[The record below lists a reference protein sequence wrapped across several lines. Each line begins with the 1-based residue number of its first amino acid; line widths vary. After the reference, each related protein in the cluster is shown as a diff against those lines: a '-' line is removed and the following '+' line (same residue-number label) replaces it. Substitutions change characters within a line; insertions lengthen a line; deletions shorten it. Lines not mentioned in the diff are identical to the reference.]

1 MSKKPRRERE
11 SHAGSPQQP
20 SLTERLIAFFRAHGV
35 EARSSLLLAAA
46 CLVIYSQIAGH
57 SFLNWG
63 DDRTLYANPNIEP
76 GLTWEGLR
84 WAFSHRDS
92 GQWQPL
98 TWITFMFYVSRRGVE
113 PGTYHSLSIFLHC
126 LNALLLFL
134 ALRALT
140 GDRWRSLAAA
150 ALFAVHPLAVES
162 VAWASQLHS
171 LQGMFFALASI
182 LFYGLYAQGRS
193 GKRWSYGLSLALMAA
208 ALLSNPL
215 LFALPLVLFALDRW
229 PLARASAPLF
239 DKAPYLLAGAL
250 TAVVVVT
257 SPNRIPQEFTGL
269 ADPQNPLPAMAAAVA
284 VFLSKWFWP
293 ATLAAHYPPG
303 PYMTTPYV
311 AGGTA
316 ALALLTLLALW
327 QMRARP
333 WLAAGWL
340 WFVLAVLPAA
350 GVRALE
356 GAPFADG
363 NVYAALAGL
372 GILLAWLVP
381 ALTGEAVFRKKPAR
395 IVLGALL
402 LLLVGR
408 SAIRADEWRD
418 SLVIAQKDLP
428 KFAVNDVLSYCYAH
442 TLNNLGRSEE
452 ALPILE
458 ELVKRRPN
466 FGPGHRAL
474 AVAQR
479 SLQRVDESEKSLEE
493 AVRVAPDDA
502 NAWYQR
508 GIVFKNQQKF
518 QEAEE
523 AYRKAIQLKGL
534 PADIL
539 KIAHDDLGVVLSKQ
553 FRFEEAI
560 AEFDKALKIDPF
572 FTNARRNRGVC
583 LFNLG
588 RFAEAEREFNAV
600 VQVNPADQTAQKA
613 LRYIRSGGKEPLQ

>member
-1 MSKKPRRERE
+1 M
-11 SHAGSPQQP
+11 
-20 SLTERLIAFFRAHGV
+20 AFFRAHSSEV
-35 EARSSLLLAAA
+35 RSSLLLIAA

-63 DDRTLYANPNIEP
+63 DDRTLYANPNIER
-76 GLTWEGLR
+76 GLTGEGLR
-84 WAFSHRDS
+84 WAFSHRES

-98 TWITFMFYVSRRGVE
+98 TWITYMFYVSRRGVE

-126 LNALLLFL
+126 LNAVLLFG
-134 ALRALT
+134 ALRAAT

-171 LQGMFFALASI
+171 LQGMFFALAS
-182 LFYGLYAQGRS
+182 LLCYGLYAKGAS
-193 GKRWSYGLSLALMAA
+193 GARWSYGLSVALMAA

-229 PLARASAPLF
+229 PLARVSPPLL
-239 DKAPYLLAGAL
+239 DKAPPVAAGAL
-250 TAVVVVT
+250 AAVVVLT
-257 SPNRIPQEFTGL
+257 SPDRIPQDFAGL
-269 ADPQNPLPAMAAAVA
+269 ADPQNSLAAMAAATA

-293 ATLAAHYPPG
+293 ATLSAYYPPDAYLTP
-303 PYMTTPYV
+303 PYWI
-311 AGGTA
+311 GGAA
-316 ALALLTLLALW
+316 ALAILSLLALW
-327 QMRARP
+327 QIRRRP

-340 WFVLAVLPAA
+340 WFVLALLPAA

-372 GILLAWLVP
+372 GLLLAWAVP
-381 ALTGEAVFRKKPAR
+381 ALTGEALFHKKPAR
-395 IVLGALL
+395 VVLGALL
-402 LLLVGR
+402 LVLVGR
-408 SAIRADEWRD
+408 SAIRAGEWQD
-418 SLVIAQKDLP
+418 SLVIAEKDLP

-452 ALPILE
+452 ALPVLE
-458 ELVKRRPN
+458 ELVKRRPK

-474 AVAQR
+474 AMAQR
-479 SLQRVDESEKSLEE
+479 SLQRVGESEKSLEE
-493 AVRVAPDDA
+493 AVRVAPNDA

-508 GIVFKNQQKF
+508 AILLKNQDKLE
-518 QEAEE
+518 EAAE
-523 AYRKAIQLKGL
+523 AYRKAIELKGL
-534 PADIL
+534 PADVL

-588 RFAEAEREFNAV
+588 RFAEAEREFTSV
-600 VQVNPADQTAQKA
+600 VQVDPGDQTAQKA